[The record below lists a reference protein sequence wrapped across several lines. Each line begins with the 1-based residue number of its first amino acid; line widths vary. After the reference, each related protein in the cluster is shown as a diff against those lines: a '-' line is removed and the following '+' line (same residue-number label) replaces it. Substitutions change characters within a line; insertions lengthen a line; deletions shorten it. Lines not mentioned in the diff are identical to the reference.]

1 MSVQVRS
8 GAQGLESKESQPDD
22 TRVAH
27 FIGEAE
33 GRHLLRIGSWWT
45 ALYACLVVPCDGLI
59 QDKFMTYLCNP
70 AIEM

>member
-33 GRHLLRIGSWWT
+33 GRHLVLGGLPSRV
-45 ALYACLVVPCDGLI
+45 CLFGRAMC
-59 QDKFMTYLCNP
+59 M
-70 AIEM
+70 